1 MKYLK
6 RRAVAAAV
14 ALVCIGAQAPG
25 ALAQEAAA
33 PTVSPAA
40 VEHTGDWAKTV
51 SAVADSVVA
60 IQLARLRA
68 YDDDAQTST
77 TATGF
82 VVDAE
87 RGLLLSNRHV
97 IGAGPVR
104 ATATFQNQER
114 VDLVPVYRDPIHDF
128 GLFRYDPAKLRFAKP
143 RALELDPAG
152 ARRGLNIRVIGS
164 DGGEQLSI
172 LAGTI
177 ARLDRSAPRYGRYG
191 FSDFNTFYF
200 QAASGTS
207 GGSSGSPV
215 VDIRGKV
222 VALNAGANS
231 KTASSFFLPLWRIQH
246 ALERLQAGQPVARG
260 GLQAVFSHKPYRT
273 VARFGVPTEVIEAA
287 RQHDAAN
294 TGMLVVGQVF
304 PGGAADGQLQVGDVL
319 TRIDGQEVHEFV
331 ALDAVLDARVGQ
343 RVAVELYR
351 QGAAMQVEVGV
362 ADLHA
367 GIPDRILEMGGGLLH
382 DMSLHQARTMNKP
395 RRGVAV
401 VDTGYVFRRGSVPD
415 DAIITSI
422 NNRPVDDLDDLLEAL
437 RQSRHG
443 EQWLV
448 RTISPGREHTTE
460 LSRIKVD
467 HRWFEARLCERRDDA
482 LLWHCEEVAQRG
494 GELAEASTP
503 VPPPPA
509 TGDPLLDRLSP
520 LLVRVDFDLPHPVSN
535 VYATN
540 FRGTG
545 LLIDPQ
551 AGLVVVDR
559 NTVPATLGDVQV
571 TLFGT
576 EQVSGKV
583 VYLHPQHNLAFVQI
597 DPSRLPLAQL
607 QAPQLRS
614 EADIS
619 EAVTTLVGF
628 GMSGNIIKQPT
639 GALSSETLIFGS
651 SRWPRFVQSPI
662 DAYALLNPPRSLGG
676 VLTDDSGLVYAFWTS
691 FAYPDGNDVSE
702 GEWGLPADILRQAL
716 EDYRAGEQHYA
727 LDAALAYVP
736 LYEARMMGLSPE
748 RTAELADLDVRQRR
762 ALYVRQVQDSS
773 ALQVGDVLVA
783 VDGQV
788 INSLR
793 ALEIAVQRPRVMLT
807 VLRNGAEHDV
817 EYFTDALAATGAE
830 RVVSWNGV
838 YVQEIT
844 REVRH
849 KMVEPVAGVYISSIE
864 PGSPTLQENLYP
876 NRLITAVDGVPVTT
890 LDEFVAQLAARG
902 AGDTVRLS
910 THLLSN
916 YQQLVSVDVEPA
928 FWPSFELRRG
938 DDGSWTRSRW

>member
-1 MKYLK
+1 MTYFKL
-6 RRAVAAAV
+6 RALAAAV
-14 ALVCIGAQAPG
+14 ALASMSAMPQL
-25 ALAQEAAA
+25 ALAESPSDTQANWAG
-33 PTVSPAA
+33 TV
-40 VEHTGDWAKTV
+40 G
-51 SAVADSVVA
+51 AVADSVVA
-60 IQLARLRA
+60 INLSRLRA

-87 RGLLLSNRHV
+87 RGLLLTNRHV

-114 VDLVPVYRDPIHDF
+114 VDLIPVYRDPIHDF
-128 GLFRYDPAKLRFAKP
+128 GIFRYDPSKLRFAKP
-143 RALELDPAG
+143 RALELDPEG

-177 ARLDRSAPRYGRYG
+177 ARLDRAAPRYGRYG
-191 FSDFNTFYF
+191 FSDFNTFYY

-215 VDIRGKV
+215 VDINGKV

-246 ALERLQAGQPVARG
+246 ALSRLQSEEPVARG
-260 GLQAVFSHKPYRT
+260 GLETVFSHKPYRT
-273 VARFGVPTEVIEAA
+273 VARFGVPTDVIEAS
-287 RQHDAAN
+287 RKFDADN

-304 PGGAADGQLQVGDVL
+304 PGGVAEGGLQVGDVL
-319 TRIDGQEVHEFV
+319 TQIDGETVHEYV
-331 ALDAVLDARVGQ
+331 ALDAVLDARVGEQ
-343 RVAVELYR
+343 VDVEVYR
-351 QGAAMQVEVGV
+351 QGKPVQMQMQV

-367 GIPDRILEMGGGLLH
+367 GIPQRILEIGGGLVH
-382 DMSLHQARTMNKP
+382 DMTLHQSRTMNKP

-401 VDTGYVFRRGSVPD
+401 VDTGYVFRRGSIPD

-422 NNRPVDDLDDLLEAL
+422 NSKPVDNLDDFLAVL
-437 RQSRHG
+437 G
-443 EQWLV
+443 ESKHKDQWLV
-448 RTISPGREHTTE
+448 RYIAPGREHTTE
-460 LSRIKVD
+460 LSRVKVD
-467 HRWFEARLCERRDDA
+467 HRWFEANLCERRDNA
-482 LLWHCEEVAQRG
+482 LMWQCEIVEQNEEVK
-494 GELAEASTP
+494 AEAGTM

-509 TGDPLLDRLSP
+509 TGDALLDRLSP

-545 LLIDPQ
+545 LLIDPA

-583 VYLHPQHNLAFVQI
+583 VYLHPQHNIAFIKI
-597 DPSRLPLAQL
+597 DPSRLPLDRL
-607 QAPQLRS
+607 EAPQLRS
-614 EADIS
+614 DFDIS
-619 EAVTTLVGF
+619 EKVSTLVGF

-639 GALSSETLIFGS
+639 GSSSSDTLIFGS
-651 SRWPRFVQSPI
+651 SRWPRFVQSPM
-662 DAYALLNPPRSLGG
+662 DAYSLLNPPRSLGG
-676 VLTDDSGLVYAFWTS
+676 VLTDDSGLLYAFWTS
-691 FAYPDGNDVSE
+691 FAFPDGNEVSE
-702 GEWGLPADILRQAL
+702 GEWGMPADILRQAL
-716 EDYRAGEQHYA
+716 EDYRSGDQHYA
-727 LDAALAYVP
+727 LDAALSYVP
-736 LYEARMMGLSPE
+736 LYEARMMGLTPE
-748 RTAELADLDVRQRR
+748 RTAELAGLDVRQRR
-762 ALYVRQVQDSS
+762 ALYVREVQDES

-793 ALEIAVQRPRVMLT
+793 SLEIAVQKPQVMLT
-807 VLRNGAEHDV
+807 VLRDGTEQDV
-817 EYFTDALAATGAE
+817 DYLTEALAATGAE

-838 YVQEIT
+838 YVQEVT

-849 KMVEPVAGVYISSIE
+849 KMAAPVEGVYISSIE
-864 PGSPTLQENLYP
+864 PGSPTLQEKLYP
-876 NRLITAVDGVPVTT
+876 NRLITAVDGVSIAS
-890 LDEFVAQLAARG
+890 LDEFVAQLKDRE
-902 AGDTVRLS
+902 AGGTVRLS
-910 THLLSN
+910 THLLSD
-916 YQQLVSVDVEPA
+916 YQQLVSVDVQPA
-928 FWPSFELRRG
+928 FWPNFELQR
-938 DDGSWTRSRW
+938 DDEGNWTRSRW